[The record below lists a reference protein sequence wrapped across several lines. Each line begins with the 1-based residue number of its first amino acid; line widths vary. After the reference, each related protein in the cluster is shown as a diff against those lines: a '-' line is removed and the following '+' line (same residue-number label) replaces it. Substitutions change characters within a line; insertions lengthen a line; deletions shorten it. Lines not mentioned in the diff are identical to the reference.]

1 MAALAETPLPVSYF
15 GKLPTRGDF
24 VRTSESHPLM
34 GLLDRWAGQGVELL
48 TQDPGWKQL
57 YDEAQPMHFAFIGS
71 RSRLGI
77 GGHFL
82 PSRDATDRRFPFLT
96 ATRLEL
102 SQPLGFIGRSP
113 LALSR
118 LWSTLARLSRQA
130 LAAADAGEPLRE
142 LAESRIGMVAD
153 HAVYDAPFHD
163 FLDLQD
169 MGSLQT
175 LLRESG
181 HPQLTLKWTL
191 PALGLL
197 LQPVLAG
204 GVAQVD
210 KGLSLPLPHDPL
222 YRSLVAAFWL
232 DLVASFLADAD
243 VELAILIKEATRN
256 GARAPEGPRLVVG
269 FHGADGRTLQAAL
282 DPQIAADRIIRI
294 DDADWVESYIE
305 DDPALGRLVSYLE
318 RDELSMRTARTTFAE
333 TFLGK

>member
-1 MAALAETPLPVSYF
+1 MATVAETPLPVSYF

-24 VRTSESHPLM
+24 VRTSESQPLM

-102 SQPLGFIGRSP
+102 NQPLGFIGRSP

-130 LAAADAGEPLRE
+130 LAATDAAESLRE

-169 MGSLQT
+169 VGSLQQ

-181 HPQLTLKWTL
+181 HPQLVLKWTL

-197 LQPVLAG
+197 LQPVLSG
-204 GVAQVD
+204 GLAQVD
-210 KGLSLPLPHDPL
+210 KGLSLPLPRDPL
-222 YRSLVAAFWL
+222 YRSLVAAFWM
-232 DLVASFLADAD
+232 DLIAGFLANAD

-256 GARAPEGPRLVVG
+256 GAHAPEGPRLVVG

-282 DPQIAADRIIRI
+282 DPQIAADRIIRV

-305 DDPALGRLVSYLE
+305 EDASLARLVSYLE
-318 RDELSMRTARTTFAE
+318 RDDLSMRTARTSFGE

>member
-1 MAALAETPLPVSYF
+1 MATVAETPLPVSYF

-57 YDEAQPMHFAFIGS
+57 YDEALPMHFAFIGS
-71 RSRLGI
+71 RNRLGI

-130 LAAADAGEPLRE
+130 LAATDAAEPLRE

-169 MGSLQT
+169 IASLQA

-181 HPQLTLKWTL
+181 HSHLVLKWTL

-197 LQPVLAG
+197 LQPLLSDG
-204 GVAQVD
+204 LEQVD
-210 KGLSLPLPHDPL
+210 KGLSLPLPRDPL
-222 YRSLVAAFWL
+222 YRPLVAAFWM
-232 DLVASFLADAD
+232 DLIAGFLANAD
-243 VELAILIKEATRN
+243 VELAILIKEASRD
-256 GARAPEGPRLVVG
+256 GAHAPEGPRLVVG

-282 DPQIAADRIIRI
+282 DPQIAADRIIRV
-294 DDADWVESYIE
+294 DDAEWVESYVEE
-305 DDPALGRLVSYLE
+305 DAALARLVSYLE
-318 RDELSMRTARTTFAE
+318 RDELSMRTARTSFGE

>member
-1 MAALAETPLPVSYF
+1 MVVAETPLSVSYF

-34 GLLDRWAGQGVELL
+34 VLLDRWAGHGVELL
-48 TQDPGWKQL
+48 AQDPGWKQL

-102 SQPLGFIGRSP
+102 TQPLGFIGRCP

-130 LAAADAGEPLRE
+130 VAATDAVEPLRE
-142 LAESRIGMVAD
+142 LSESRVGMAAD

-169 MGSLQT
+169 VGSLQA

-181 HPQLTLKWTL
+181 HPRLMLKWTL

-204 GVAQVD
+204 GLAQVD
-210 KGLSLPLPHDPL
+210 KGLSLPLPRDAL

-232 DLVASFLADAD
+232 DLVASFLVNAD
-243 VELAILIKEATRN
+243 VELAILIKDA
-256 GARAPEGPRLVVG
+256 ARSDASASEGPRLFIG
-269 FHGADGRTLQAAL
+269 FHGADSRTLQAAL
-282 DPQIAADRIIRI
+282 DPQIASDRIIRV
-294 DDADWVESYIE
+294 DDAEWVEDTLTE
-305 DDPALGRLVSYLE
+305 DSALSRLVCYLE
-318 RDELSMRTARTTFAE
+318 RDELSMRMARTTFGE

>member
-1 MAALAETPLPVSYF
+1 MAMVAETPLPVSYF

-71 RSRLGI
+71 RNRLGI

-130 LAAADAGEPLRE
+130 LAAADAAEPLRE

-169 MGSLQT
+169 VASLQA

-181 HPQLTLKWTL
+181 HPHLSLKWTL

-197 LQPVLAG
+197 LQPLLSG
-204 GVAQVD
+204 GLEQVD
-210 KGLSLPLPHDPL
+210 KGLSLPLPRDPL
-222 YRSLVAAFWL
+222 YRPLVAAFWL
-232 DLVASFLADAD
+232 DLIAGFLTNAD
-243 VELAILIKEATRN
+243 VELAILIKEASRE
-256 GARAPEGPRLVVG
+256 GAHAPEGPRLVVG

-282 DPQIAADRIIRI
+282 DPQIAADRIIRV
-294 DDADWVESYIE
+294 DDAEWVESYIE
-305 DDPALGRLVSYLE
+305 EDAALARLVSYLE
-318 RDELSMRTARTTFAE
+318 RDELSMRTARTSFGE

>member
-1 MAALAETPLPVSYF
+1 MAMVAETPLPVSYF

-71 RSRLGI
+71 RNRLGI

-130 LAAADAGEPLRE
+130 LAATDATESLRE

-153 HAVYDAPFHD
+153 HAAYDAPFHD

-169 MGSLQT
+169 VGSLQE

-181 HPQLTLKWTL
+181 HPQLVLKWTL

-197 LQPVLAG
+197 LQPVLSG
-204 GVAQVD
+204 GLDQVD
-210 KGLSLPLPHDPL
+210 KGLSLPLPRDPL
-222 YRSLVAAFWL
+222 YRSLVAAFWM
-232 DLVASFLADAD
+232 DLIAGFLANAD
-243 VELAILIKEATRN
+243 VELAILIKEASRN
-256 GARAPEGPRLVVG
+256 GAHAPEGPRLVVG

-282 DPQIAADRIIRI
+282 DPQIAADRIIRV
-294 DDADWVESYIE
+294 DDAEWVESYIE
-305 DDPALGRLVSYLE
+305 EDAALARLVSYLE
-318 RDELSMRTARTTFAE
+318 RDELSMRTARTSFGE